1 MTSNLGAFCEY
12 VKGKVPVS
20 ELTETTYI
28 STENMLPNKAGI
40 TTASSLPT
48 VDLTQA
54 YCKGDVLVSN
64 IRPYFKKIWQ
74 AKYDGGC
81 SNDVLVFRAKDGI
94 DQDFLYYILADDKF
108 FEYAMA
114 TSKGTKMPR
123 GDKTSIMQYR
133 VPCFD
138 LATQKKIA
146 SLLRS
151 IDEKVEI
158 NTAINNNLEQQAYA
172 RFKSWFVDF
181 ECFDEPYIEDA
192 MGFVHPQ
199 SLSMLMI
206 GDIPHTLE
214 TGKRPKGGAVS
225 EGIPS
230 IGAESVKKLGSFES
244 ASTKYIPVEF
254 AASMKKG
261 KVNGYEVM
269 IYKDGGKPGTFIP
282 HFSMF
287 GEGYPYEHFFI
298 NEHVFKLDF
307 ANKGFNIFAYFYL
320 QEKYAY
326 TWLANNGGKAAIPGI
341 NQQDVNSIWI
351 YSPDHPKVKEF
362 NNWVVPFF
370 TQILLNCKQNLLLA
384 KTRDTILPRLLSG
397 EIDLSVVD
405 F

>member
-1 MTSNLGAFCEY
+1 MIE
-12 VKGKVPVS
+12 VVD
-20 ELTETTYI
+20 
-28 STENMLPNKAGI
+28 
-40 TTASSLPT
+40 T
-48 VDLTQA
+48 V
-54 YCKGDVLVSN
+54 
-64 IRPYFKKIWQ
+64 
-74 AKYDGGC
+74 
-81 SNDVLVFRAKDGI
+81 
-94 DQDFLYYILADDKF
+94 
-108 FEYAMA
+108 
-114 TSKGTKMPR
+114 
-123 GDKTSIMQYR
+123 
-133 VPCFD
+133 
-138 LATQKKIA
+138 
-146 SLLRS
+146 
-151 IDEKVEI
+151 
-158 NTAINNNLEQQAYA
+158 NNNLEQQAYA

>member
-172 RFKSWFVDF
+172 RFKYWFVDF